1 MMTPEQ
7 YDQPFEARSDLLN
20 EFDQLI
26 NKELPEKYSKIF
38 PFQKRLR
45 KRKNQVFNFL
55 FYQDVPYDNNGSE
68 RAIRNLKVKQKV
80 SGGFRSDR
88 GAEIFAIL
96 RSVVDTIIK
105 KGGNPSESIRFAIN
119 VATRKNEFF
128 SNKSY

>member
-1 MMTPEQ
+1 MTPEQ
-7 YDQPFEARSDLLN
+7 YDQPFKERSELLN
-20 EFDQLI
+20 KFDQLVRQ
-26 NKELPEKYSKIF
+26 ELPGKYSKIF
-38 PFQKRLR
+38 PLQKRLR

-55 FYQDVPYDNNGSE
+55 FYPDVPYDNNGSE

-88 GAEIFAIL
+88 GAEIFAVL

-119 VATRKNEFF
+119 VAACKNDFY
-128 SNKSY
+128 STKRY

>member
-1 MMTPEQ
+1 MIEQ
-7 YDQPFEARSDLLN
+7 P
-20 EFDQLI
+20 
-26 NKELPEKYSKIF
+26 
-38 PFQKRLR
+38 LR

-55 FYQDVPYDNNGSE
+55 FYPDVPYDNNGSE

-119 VATRKNEFF
+119 VATRKNEFSPNTDF
-128 SNKSY
+128 VSFDFLTSAKVRKQGD

>member
-1 MMTPEQ
+1 V
-7 YDQPFEARSDLLN
+7 
-20 EFDQLI
+20 LI
-26 NKELPEKYSKIF
+26 VTIFGKSKGVMVSKKELRKLSQELPGKYSKIF

-55 FYQDVPYDNNGSE
+55 FCPDVPYDNNGSE

-96 RSVVDTIIK
+96 RSVIQINMKLD
-105 KGGNPSESIRFAIN
+105 NPFNRFPN
-119 VATRKNEFF
+119 L
-128 SNKSY
+128 